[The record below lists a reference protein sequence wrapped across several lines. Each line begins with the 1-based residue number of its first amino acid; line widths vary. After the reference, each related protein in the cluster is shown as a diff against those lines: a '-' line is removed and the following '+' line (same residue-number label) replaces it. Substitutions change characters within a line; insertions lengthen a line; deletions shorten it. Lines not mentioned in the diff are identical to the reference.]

1 MGKTKTIWAE
11 IEEKLKKELTENRYR
26 HTMGVTYTAC
36 ALAMVHGANLSQAR
50 MGGLLHDCAKCI
62 PNSEKIEICKKKK
75 IPVSEFEIEH
85 PVLLHAK
92 LGAYLAKKEY
102 GCDDQAVLDAITWHT
117 TGRPAMTLLEKIVFV
132 SDYIEPNRDRSS
144 LASESMPSSL
154 LVEEEKE
161 CLRAKGVDF
170 CVDGT
175 IDETMRGFLPI
186 RLGKAVSHLRKY
198 QRKTGRS
205 TSPKRK

>member
-132 SDYIEPNRDRSS
+132 SDYIEPNREKQPN
-144 LASESMPSSL
+144 LAEIRKLAFSDIDQCMYLILRDTVDYLSENPKSMDHTTLSAYSYYKKL
-154 LVEEEKE
+154 I
-161 CLRAKGVDF
+161 RAR
-170 CVDGT
+170 
-175 IDETMRGFLPI
+175 ETEF
-186 RLGKAVSHLRKY
+186 
-198 QRKTGRS
+198 
-205 TSPKRK
+205 

>member
-1 MGKTKTIWAE
+1 MGKTKSIWAE

-36 ALAMVHGANLSQAR
+36 ALAMVHGADLNQAR

-75 IPVSEFEIEH
+75 IEVSEFEIEH

-102 GCDDQAVLDAITWHT
+102 GCDDQAILDAITWHT

-132 SDYIEPNRDRSS
+132 SDYIEPNREKQPN
-144 LASESMPSSL
+144 LAEIRKLAFSDIDQCMYQILRDTVDYLSENPKSMDHTTLSAYSYYKKL
-154 LVEEEKE
+154 I
-161 CLRAKGVDF
+161 RGR
-170 CVDGT
+170 
-175 IDETMRGFLPI
+175 ETAI
-186 RLGKAVSHLRKY
+186 
-198 QRKTGRS
+198 
-205 TSPKRK
+205 

>member
-75 IPVSEFEIEH
+75 VPVSEFEIEH

-132 SDYIEPNRDRSS
+132 SDYIEPNREKQPN
-144 LASESMPSSL
+144 LAEIRKLAFTDIDQCMYLILRDTVDYLSENPKSMDHTTLSAYSYYKKL
-154 LVEEEKE
+154 I
-161 CLRAKGVDF
+161 RAR
-170 CVDGT
+170 
-175 IDETMRGFLPI
+175 ETEF
-186 RLGKAVSHLRKY
+186 
-198 QRKTGRS
+198 
-205 TSPKRK
+205 

>member
-62 PNSEKIEICKKKK
+62 PNIEKIEICKKKK

-132 SDYIEPNRDRSS
+132 SDYIEPNREKQPN
-144 LASESMPSSL
+144 LAEIRKLAFTDIDQCMYLILRDTVDYLSENPKSMDHTTLSAYSYYKKL
-154 LVEEEKE
+154 I
-161 CLRAKGVDF
+161 RAR
-170 CVDGT
+170 
-175 IDETMRGFLPI
+175 ETEF
-186 RLGKAVSHLRKY
+186 
-198 QRKTGRS
+198 
-205 TSPKRK
+205 

>member
-132 SDYIEPNRDRSS
+132 SDYIEPNREKQPN
-144 LASESMPSSL
+144 LAEIRKLAFTDIDQCMYLILRDTVDYLSENPKSMDHTTLSAYSYYKKL
-154 LVEEEKE
+154 I
-161 CLRAKGVDF
+161 RAR
-170 CVDGT
+170 
-175 IDETMRGFLPI
+175 ETEF
-186 RLGKAVSHLRKY
+186 
-198 QRKTGRS
+198 
-205 TSPKRK
+205 

>member
-117 TGRPAMTLLEKIVFV
+117 TGRPAMTLLEKIVFI
-132 SDYIEPNRDRSS
+132 SDYIEPNREKQPN
-144 LASESMPSSL
+144 LAEIRKLAFSDIDQCMYLILRDTVDYLSENPKSMDHTTLSAYSYYKKL
-154 LVEEEKE
+154 I
-161 CLRAKGVDF
+161 RAR
-170 CVDGT
+170 
-175 IDETMRGFLPI
+175 ETEF
-186 RLGKAVSHLRKY
+186 
-198 QRKTGRS
+198 
-205 TSPKRK
+205 

>member
-92 LGAYLAKKEY
+92 LGAYLAKKST
-102 GCDDQAVLDAITWHT
+102 AV
-117 TGRPAMTLLEKIVFV
+117 M
-132 SDYIEPNRDRSS
+132 
-144 LASESMPSSL
+144 
-154 LVEEEKE
+154 
-161 CLRAKGVDF
+161 
-170 CVDGT
+170 
-175 IDETMRGFLPI
+175 I
-186 RLGKAVSHLRKY
+186 RLFW
-198 QRKTGRS
+198 TP
-205 TSPKRK
+205 SPGTRPDDRP

>member
-62 PNSEKIEICKKKK
+62 PNCEKIEICKKKK

-132 SDYIEPNRDRSS
+132 SDYIEPNREKQPNLTEIRK
-144 LASESMPSSL
+144 LAFSDIDQCMYLILRDTVDYLSENPKSMDHTTLSAYSYYKKL
-154 LVEEEKE
+154 I
-161 CLRAKGVDF
+161 RAR
-170 CVDGT
+170 
-175 IDETMRGFLPI
+175 ETEF
-186 RLGKAVSHLRKY
+186 
-198 QRKTGRS
+198 
-205 TSPKRK
+205 

>member
-102 GCDDQAVLDAITWHT
+102 GCDDKAVLDAITWHT

-132 SDYIEPNRDRSS
+132 SDYIEPNREKQPN
-144 LASESMPSSL
+144 LAEIRKLAFTDIDQCMYLILRDTVDYLSENPKSMDHTTLSAYSYYKKL
-154 LVEEEKE
+154 I
-161 CLRAKGVDF
+161 RAR
-170 CVDGT
+170 
-175 IDETMRGFLPI
+175 ETEF
-186 RLGKAVSHLRKY
+186 
-198 QRKTGRS
+198 
-205 TSPKRK
+205 

>member
-36 ALAMVHGANLSQAR
+36 ALAMVHGADLSQAR

-132 SDYIEPNRDRSS
+132 SDYIEPNREKQPN
-144 LASESMPSSL
+144 LAEIRKLAFSDIDQCMYLILRDTVDYLSENPKSMDHTTLSAYSYYKKL
-154 LVEEEKE
+154 I
-161 CLRAKGVDF
+161 RAR
-170 CVDGT
+170 
-175 IDETMRGFLPI
+175 ETEF
-186 RLGKAVSHLRKY
+186 
-198 QRKTGRS
+198 
-205 TSPKRK
+205 

>member
-1 MGKTKTIWAE
+1 MGKTKTIGAE

-132 SDYIEPNRDRSS
+132 SDYIEPNREKQPN
-144 LASESMPSSL
+144 LAEIRKLAFTDIDQCMYLILRDTVDYLSENPKSMDHTTLSAYSYYKKL
-154 LVEEEKE
+154 I
-161 CLRAKGVDF
+161 RAR
-170 CVDGT
+170 
-175 IDETMRGFLPI
+175 ETEF
-186 RLGKAVSHLRKY
+186 
-198 QRKTGRS
+198 
-205 TSPKRK
+205 

>member
-36 ALAMVHGANLSQAR
+36 ALAIVHGANLSQAR

-132 SDYIEPNRDRSS
+132 SDYIEPNREKQPN
-144 LASESMPSSL
+144 LAEIRKLAFTDIDQCMYLILRDTVDYLSENPKSMDHTTLSAYSYYKKL
-154 LVEEEKE
+154 I
-161 CLRAKGVDF
+161 RAR
-170 CVDGT
+170 
-175 IDETMRGFLPI
+175 ETEF
-186 RLGKAVSHLRKY
+186 
-198 QRKTGRS
+198 
-205 TSPKRK
+205 